1 MVKMKKINLIDLII
15 PNMIIKDKRGS
26 PVVEEGLLIGIAIVG
41 ILIFIGLIFGLFDWI
56 NEALSSLFDGLNLSI
71 FL

>member
-1 MVKMKKINLIDLII
+1 MKKFNLIDLLI
-15 PNMIIKDKRGS
+15 PNKIVKDKRGS

-56 NEALSSLFDGLNLSI
+56 NEALSSLFDSFNLSL

>member
-1 MVKMKKINLIDLII
+1 MKENLVKMNVSDLL
-15 PNMIIKDKRGS
+15 KDRRGS

-56 NEALSSLFDGLNLSI
+56 NEALSSLFDSFNL
-71 FL
+71 

>member
-1 MVKMKKINLIDLII
+1 MKENIVNIEVSGLF
-15 PNMIIKDKRGS
+15 KDKRGS

-56 NEALSSLFDGLNLSI
+56 NEALSSLFDSFNL
-71 FL
+71 

>member
-1 MVKMKKINLIDLII
+1 MKKINLIDLII
-15 PNMIIKDKRGS
+15 PNMIVKDKRGS

-56 NEALSSLFDGLNLSI
+56 NEALSSLFDSFNLST